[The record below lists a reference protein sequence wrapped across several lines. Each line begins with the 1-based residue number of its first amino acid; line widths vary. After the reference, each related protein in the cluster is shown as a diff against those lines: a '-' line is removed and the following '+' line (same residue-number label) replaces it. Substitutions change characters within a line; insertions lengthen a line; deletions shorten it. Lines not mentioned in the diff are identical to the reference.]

1 MKADKVLTVIND
13 IINPMKLLETKHG
26 TAVSRLGFGAMQF
39 GGTAD
44 EDSARDMFEAC
55 IGSGINLFDTAV
67 SYTGGESERIL
78 GALVAPVADDVLIA
92 TKAANDRPAS
102 AANLRTSHAESRKR
116 LRVDAIDLYYL
127 HRFDDETELEET
139 FGTLAEMQ
147 SEGLIRHIGVSNFAA
162 WQIMKAQAVCA
173 KLGTQIDVCQPMYN
187 LVKRQAEVEILPACV
202 DQDIAVCPFSPLGG
216 GLLTGKYVDGAA
228 GRLKDDR
235 TYAARYGQAWMH
247 ETARGL
253 GALAESSS
261 IPAIELAV
269 AWVARHPA
277 VTSTLISARN
287 VSQLQP
293 SLNALNLELS
303 DDLFAQITKLSPT
316 PAPATDRSEDT

>member
-1 MKADKVLTVIND
+1 MKR
-13 IINPMKLLETKHG
+13 LETKNG
-26 TAVSRLGFGAMQF
+26 TPVSRLGFGAMQF
-39 GGTAD
+39 GRTAD
-44 EDSARDMFEAC
+44 ERSASEMFEAC
-55 IGSGINLFDTAV
+55 IGARINLFDTAF

-78 GALVAPVADDVLIA
+78 GKLIASVADDILIA
-92 TKAANDRPAS
+92 TKAPNDRPPS
-102 AANLRTSHAESRKR
+102 AANLRTSHEESCKR
-116 LRVDAIDLYYL
+116 LRVDTIDLYYL
-127 HRFDDETELEET
+127 HRFDPETPMEET

-147 SEGLIRHIGVSNFAA
+147 SEGMIRHIGVSNFAA

-173 KLGTQIDVCQPMYN
+173 KFGTQIDVCQPMYN
-187 LVKRQAEVEILPACV
+187 LVKRQVEVEILPACA

-235 TYAARYGQAWMH
+235 TYAARYGQDWMH

-253 GALAESSS
+253 SALAERSS
-261 IPAIELAV
+261 IPSITLAV
-269 AWVARHPA
+269 AWVARHSA

-293 SLNALNLELS
+293 SLDALDLELS
-303 DDLFAQITKLSPT
+303 DDLYAEITKLSPT
-316 PAPATDRSEDT
+316 PAPATDRSKET